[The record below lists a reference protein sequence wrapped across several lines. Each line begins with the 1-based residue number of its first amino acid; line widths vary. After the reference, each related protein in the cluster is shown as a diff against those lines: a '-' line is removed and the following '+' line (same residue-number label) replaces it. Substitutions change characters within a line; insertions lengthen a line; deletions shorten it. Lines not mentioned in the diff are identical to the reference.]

1 MVKDWSSFLVES
13 GKRKFFFTF
22 RQVPHL
28 NLMMTVQL
36 TVPTA
41 KQVGARF
48 LQTPCNHNMY
58 TFVTQT
64 IFNWNNVGMIVLHL
78 SMSSRGGGGGV
89 GRQGFDPSLLAGVGH
104 FNYLSV
110 PG

>member
-1 MVKDWSSFLVES
+1 MVLDWSSFLVES

-28 NLMMTVQL
+28 NDLNFMMTVQL

-58 TFVTQT
+58 TFCDVHYFQLEQCWHDSYAP
-64 IFNWNNVGMIVLHL
+64 IIVKQAA
-78 SMSSRGGGGGV
+78 GGGGG
-89 GRQGFDPSLLAGVGH
+89 GLWGDRDLIRRFW
-104 FNYLSV
+104 

>member
-1 MVKDWSSFLVES
+1 MES
-13 GKRKFFFTF
+13 GKRKFFCTF

-28 NLMMTVQL
+28 NDLNFMMTVQL

-58 TFVTQT
+58 TFCDANYFQLEQCWYDSYAP
-64 IFNWNNVGMIVLHL
+64 INVKP
-78 SMSSRGGGGGV
+78 GGGGRL

-104 FNYLSV
+104 FSYLSV